1 MAFFMLNPN
10 KSLST
15 KEIFQHVWAKDDD
28 PEIDEGYVFI
38 YISYLRQK
46 LKSIKANLA
55 ILGEENGD
63 FTLVRIGG

>member
-15 KEIFQHVWAKDDD
+15 KEIFQHVWVKDDD